1 MSIPEII
8 IPIADAET
16 LYKDYKD
23 NRVTLIEERQNTDDD
38 GQRIPKDD
46 EAYIQATRSLTVDF
60 AHLKSYI
67 AFIEEE
73 AQKTN
78 TPIKGLRIY
87 LGRYPQSGR
96 FPDGNPCKYPSSE
109 TVFINP
115 TMEFKGEEVSFA
127 VVTSARGVSRA
138 IPVGQ
143 IIDASERGESLGE
156 DTQSLAGNTFHKRP
170 PPNNDQN
177 DFH

>member
-1 MSIPEII
+1 MPTPEII
-8 IPIADAET
+8 IPIADAEI

-23 NRVTLIEERQNTDDD
+23 NRVPLIEARQNTNDD
-38 GQRIPKDD
+38 GQRIPERDA
-46 EAYIQATRSLTVDF
+46 AYIRATQSLTIDF
-60 AHLKSYI
+60 EHLKDYI

-73 AQKTN
+73 ARKTS
-78 TPIKGLRIY
+78 TSIKGLRIY

-96 FPDGNPCKYPSSE
+96 FPGGNPCKYPSSE

-127 VVTSARGVSRA
+127 IVTRNRGDSSAV
-138 IPVGQ
+138 PVGQ
-143 IIDASERGESLGE
+143 IIDAAERGASMGE
-156 DTQSLAGNTFHKRP
+156 NTQSLAGNTFTKRP